1 MCDCCRRLL
10 ALLRL
15 IEHGAVPCGVL
26 GDDAVL
32 DAWFGPRSPVFP
44 AGAHPAAPVPVES
57 HADGTRRPGTNG
69 RGGPCT
75 LRY

>member
-15 IEHGAVPCGVL
+15 IEHGAVPCSVV

-32 DAWFGPRSPVFP
+32 DAWFGPRSRVF
-44 AGAHPAAPVPVES
+44 G
-57 HADGTRRPGTNG
+57 
-69 RGGPCT
+69 GGPMPAQVGHSAQVGEPHT
-75 LRY
+75 DGYP